1 MKKWINKMKMARF
14 FVRVKSGLH
23 LRFEFNIINHPPL
36 NWQEAKVD
44 SEVVESNANTDG
56 EAS

>member
-1 MKKWINKMKMARF
+1 MNKLDENGKVFCEGQIWTSSSFWIE
-14 FVRVKSGLH
+14 H
-23 LRFEFNIINHPPL
+23 HHHPPL

-44 SEVVESNANTDG
+44 SEVVESNANTAG